1 MKTENLLLLGALGV
15 GAYLLF
21 GNKTAS
27 ATVTDN
33 MQSGQ
38 STGQDKEPPKEDQ
51 GIKPGDLADLNT
63 GWDNGTLK
71 RTSTTLA
78 QNVTFTTPDQ
88 IVPTGNLVQLGN
100 NAKVAVSVTPA
111 IRDAQGK
118 TAIDRLIEK
127 NKQASSALI
136 KKK

>member
-27 ATVTDN
+27 ATVTEN

-38 STGQDKEPPKEDQ
+38 GTGQDQKKVEDQ
-51 GIKPGDLADLNT
+51 GIKPADIANLNT
-63 GWDNGTLK
+63 GWENGTLK
-71 RTSTTLA
+71 RTSQTLA
-78 QNVTFTTPDQ
+78 QNMTFTTPDN
-88 IVPTGNLVQLGN
+88 IIHTGNIVQLSN

-127 NKQASSALI
+127 NKQANSALI